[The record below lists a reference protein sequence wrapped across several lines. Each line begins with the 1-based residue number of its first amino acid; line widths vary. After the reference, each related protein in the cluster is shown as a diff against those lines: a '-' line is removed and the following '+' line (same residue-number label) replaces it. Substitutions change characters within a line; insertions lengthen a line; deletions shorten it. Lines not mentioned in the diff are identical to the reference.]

1 MTGTP
6 EMRSASPGDG
16 AAAPSP
22 DEVRLT
28 MPASPDMLR
37 VARLAAA
44 GLAGQMGL
52 TFDQIEDVKIAIDE
66 LCFALVR
73 GRTGGDL
80 TLTFRL
86 GSDLEIEGVG
96 NFDGSAAES
105 STAGLDLGLS
115 ELSALILGAV
125 VDEHELAHDGERTR
139 FRLLKRRD

>member
-73 GRTGGDL
+73 GRKGGDL
-80 TLTFRL
+80 VLTFRL

-96 NFDGSAAES
+96 HFDGAAPES
-105 STAGLDLGLS
+105 STADLELS

-125 VDEHELAHDGERTR
+125 VDEHEIAQDGERTR
-139 FRLLKRRD
+139 FRLLKRRN